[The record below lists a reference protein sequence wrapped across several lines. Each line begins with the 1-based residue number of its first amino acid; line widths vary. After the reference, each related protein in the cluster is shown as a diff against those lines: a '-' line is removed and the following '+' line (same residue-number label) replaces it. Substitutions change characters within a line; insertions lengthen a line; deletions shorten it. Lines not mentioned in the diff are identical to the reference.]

1 MTTTST
7 GAGRR
12 PGGDGVTTAPLNPI
26 RERHRRWLAAE
37 IERMKGPNRYTFLPW
52 LLMGIG
58 ALTHLLQGRTGNPW
72 LAGAGV
78 LSFNTLYVGVVF
90 SAFRAVNRPAWGPY
104 AQLGMLGA
112 VTYALGVGYGGSWLL
127 FFPLFAMAAG
137 TLLRGRDIGMFTLVV
152 AVSAGWIASV
162 RGEDPWDGVTI
173 GYGTMLSGLVTASL
187 LSLFEAVRQLRET
200 RQELARTAV
209 EKERLRFSRDLHDLL
224 GHTLSVVVVKAEA
237 VRRVL
242 PHDVEAA
249 RGQAADIE
257 AVGRQALTEIREAV
271 TGYRRG
277 SLRTELE
284 SAVSVLDAS
293 GIEAVT
299 RHEGAPLP
307 PQTET
312 LLGWVVREGAT
323 NAVRHSRASRCEIAV
338 RNAEGRVRLTV
349 TDDGRGPVGSA
360 PEGTT
365 GGTGLRGLAERLAA
379 AGGRLDHG
387 PDGGRGFRLVAEL
400 PVEAEE
406 TAQ

>member
-1 MTTTST
+1 MALVKGMT
-7 GAGRR
+7 RQQQ
-12 PGGDGVTTAPLNPI
+12 
-26 RERHRRWLAAE
+26 WLEGE
-37 IERMKGPNRYTFLPW
+37 IERTKGPNGFTFLPW

-58 ALTHLLQGRTGNPW
+58 ALSHLLQGKADNPW
-72 LAGAGV
+72 LAGAG
-78 LSFNTLYVGVVF
+78 LLAFNSLYIGVVF
-90 SAFRAVNRPAWGPY
+90 SAFRPAHRPAWGPY
-104 AQLGMLGA
+104 VQLGLLGA
-112 VTYALGVGYGGSWLL
+112 VTYTLGIGYGGSWLL
-127 FFPLFAMAAG
+127 FFPLFAIAAG
-137 TLLRGRDIGMFTLVV
+137 TLLRGRDIGVFTLVV
-152 AVSAGWIASV
+152 AGSAGWISSV
-162 RGEDPWDGVTI
+162 RGDGPWGGVTI
-173 GYGTMLSGLVTASL
+173 GYGTLLSGMVTATL
-187 LSLFEAVRQLRET
+187 LSLVQAVRQLRET

-249 RGQAADIE
+249 MGQAADIE

-271 TGYRRG
+271 TGYREG
-277 SLRTELE
+277 SLRAELAGACSLLE
-284 SAVSVLDAS
+284 AS
-293 GIEAVT
+293 GIEPVT
-299 RHEGAPLP
+299 RQEGAPLP
-307 PQTET
+307 PQAET
-312 LLGWVVREGAT
+312 LLSWVVREAAT
-323 NAVRHSRASRCEIAV
+323 NAVRHSGASRCEIAV

-349 TDDGRGPVGSA
+349 TDDGRGPVGS
-360 PEGTT
+360 PEGDGKAAAGHT